1 MPEIDE
7 NLILNDLAEDENE
20 DFGYEL
26 LRKKYS
32 VNSPLKP
39 EMKQMIPTS
48 VFFLLYYIY
57 I

>member
-7 NLILNDLAEDENE
+7 NLILNDLGDEGG

-32 VNSPLKP
+32 LNNNIMKP

-48 VFFLLYYIY
+48 VIKK
-57 I
+57 